1 MTMNI
6 KVLGTGCARCN
17 SLEKTVKEVVKEL
30 GLNIE
35 IEHVTDMKQ
44 IMQYSI
50 LMMPGLVIDEKV
62 VSSGSIPGKDEVK
75 KMISLALKD
84 EKGS

>member
-17 SLEKTVKEVVKEL
+17 SLEKTVKEAVKEL

>member
-1 MTMNI
+1 MNI

-17 SLEKTVKEVVKEL
+17 SLEKTVKEAVKEL

-44 IMQYSI
+44 IMQYLKI
-50 LMMPGLVIDEKV
+50 ITCLFNN
-62 VSSGSIPGKDEVK
+62 SGFKLN
-75 KMISLALKD
+75 M
-84 EKGS
+84 

>member
-6 KVLGTGCARCN
+6 KVLGTGCAKCN
-17 SLEKTVKEVVKEL
+17 SLEKTVKEAVQEM

-50 LMMPGLVIDEKV
+50 LMMPGLVIGEKV
-62 VSSGSIPGKDEVK
+62 VSSGSIPQKDEVK
-75 KMISLALKD
+75 KMITLALKD

>member
-1 MTMNI
+1 MNI
-6 KVLGTGCARCN
+6 KVLGTGCAKCN
-17 SLEKTVKEVVKEL
+17 SLEKTVKEAVQEM

-50 LMMPGLVIDEKV
+50 LMMPGLVIGEKV
-62 VSSGSIPGKDEVK
+62 VSSGSIPQKDEVK
-75 KMISLALKD
+75 KMITLALKD

>member
-1 MTMNI
+1 MNI

-17 SLEKTVKEVVKEL
+17 SLEKTVKEAIKEM

>member
-1 MTMNI
+1 MNI

-17 SLEKTVKEVVKEL
+17 SLEKTVKEAVKDL

>member
-1 MTMNI
+1 MKI
-6 KVLGTGCARCN
+6 EILGTGCARCN
-17 SLEKTVKEVVKEL
+17 SLEKTVKEAVKEM

-50 LMMPGLVIDEKV
+50 IMTPGLVIDEKV
-62 VSSGSIPGKDEVK
+62 VSSGSIPKKDEVK
-75 KMISLALKD
+75 KMITLALQDK
-84 EKGS
+84 KGS